1 MLTISAGTPCDG
13 HETAILLSSH
23 IPKMA
28 HKPDASRPVG
38 IDIGSYWSTKVSAEG
53 GWAGIFDS
61 LYL

>member
-1 MLTISAGTPCDG
+1 MCGMKRQILQGSATN
-13 HETAILLSSH
+13 
-23 IPKMA
+23 A
-28 HKPDASRPVG
+28 HHFGRDAMRWKPDASRPVG